1 MDPRYLLVIALFAA
15 VFFGYRY
22 GLKALRD
29 RATPQKI
36 INEARLNPTELN
48 RYARHIAL
56 REIGGPGQ
64 TKLHDAKVL
73 VIGAGGLGSGA
84 LPYLAAAGVGLIGIV
99 DDDLV
104 ENSNLQRQVI
114 HDDAAIG
121 TPKVKS
127 ALEALRRQNPYVT
140 VHPYQRRLD
149 AANAEGL
156 IESYDLVL
164 DGTDNFETR
173 YLVNR
178 VAAKLGKPLIAAA
191 LTQWEGQVSLY
202 DPAQGTPCY
211 QCVFPE
217 APAPELV
224 PTCSEAGVLSTLP
237 GVIGAIMA
245 SEAVKHLTGAGET
258 LRGRMLLWDALTA
271 ESRTVNI
278 KKRADCPVC
287 GAAQG

>member
-271 ESRTVNI
+271 ESRTVKI